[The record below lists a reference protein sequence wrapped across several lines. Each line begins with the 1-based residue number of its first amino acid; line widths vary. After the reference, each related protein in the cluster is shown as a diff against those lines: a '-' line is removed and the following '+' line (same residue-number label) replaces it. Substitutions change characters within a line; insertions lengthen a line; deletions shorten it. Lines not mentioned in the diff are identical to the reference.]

1 MLRRLT
7 LAATATILLLV
18 PAAPALAGTL
28 NMG

>member
-1 MLRRLT
+1 MMRRLT
-7 LAATATILLLV
+7 LAATATLLMLL